1 CSLSTLRLVVE
12 EGGSVYCADSYADD
26 LPYWATV
33 EGRPQLIV
41 PYTLDA
47 NDMRFATAQGFN
59 SGEQFLAYLKDSFDV
74 LYAEGASVPRM
85 MSVGLHCR
93 LAGRPGRIA
102 ALERFIDHAKS
113 HEGVWLCR
121 RIDIAR
127 HWQDRHPY
135 RPPAELPVPRPS
147 QMTFVEF
154 VQRFGGVFEHSPWVA
169 EAAWRVGLWPEADS
183 AKGLHA
189 QLCAVLRTA
198 SPARKLELLRAH
210 PELAGRLAVAGQ
222 LTEASSAEQASAG
235 LDRCT
240 PEEYA
245 RFQSLNGDYEAR
257 FGFPFVMAVK
267 GRSRQEILAAFERR
281 LGNDPDEELA
291 SALEEVET
299 IALLR
304 LRELL
309 P

>member
-1 CSLSTLRLVVE
+1 
-12 EGGSVYCADSYADD
+12 
-26 LPYWATV
+26 
-33 EGRPQLIV
+33 
-41 PYTLDA
+41 
-47 NDMRFATAQGFN
+47 
-59 SGEQFLAYLKDSFDV
+59 
-74 LYAEGASVPRM
+74 

-93 LAGRPGRIA
+93 LVGRPGRIA

-113 HEGVWLCR
+113 HEKVWFCR

-127 HWQDRHPY
+127 HWQERHPY
-135 RPPAELPVPRPS
+135 GPPADTPVPPPS
-147 QMTFVEF
+147 QMGEAEF
-154 VQRFGGVFEHSPWVA
+154 MRRFGGVFEHSPWVA

-222 LTEASSAEQASAG
+222 LTEESSSEQASAG

-245 RFQSLNGDYEAR
+245 RFRSLNADYQAK

-267 GRSRQEILAAFERR
+267 GRSRRDILAAFERR
-281 LGNDPDEELA
+281 LENDPDEEMA
-291 SALEEVET
+291 TALGEVEK
-299 IALLR
+299 IALFR
-304 LRELL
+304 LQELL